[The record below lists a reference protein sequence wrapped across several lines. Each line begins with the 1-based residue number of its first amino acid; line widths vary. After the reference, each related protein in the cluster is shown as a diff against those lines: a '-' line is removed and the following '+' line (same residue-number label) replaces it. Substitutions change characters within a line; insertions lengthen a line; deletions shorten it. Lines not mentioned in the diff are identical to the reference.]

1 LNRRKLVS
9 LGIAVLLLAL
19 SVAVIWILES
29 SETARLQGLT
39 CVACLGDSITEVS
52 GYPSDL
58 QNLLGTNYTV
68 ENFGVTGATVLLDTD
83 RPYLNQTAF
92 QQANAFQPNVVVI
105 MLGTNDART
114 NIYQSIKNFFSDYT
128 KLITQVQTFKSKPKI
143 WLIIPPPIF
152 TNNLSLNS
160 TYLVDG
166 VIPRIKTVASLE
178 HLPLIDVYS
187 ALTAYST
194 YFPDGVHPNSEGA
207 EIIAS
212 TIAMEISQ

>member
-1 LNRRKLVS
+1 MDKRKGLS
-9 LGIAVLLLAL
+9 LGITILLILL
-19 SVAVIWILES
+19 SVGVILV
-29 SETARLQGLT
+29 LQNEEPANLT
-39 CVACLGDSITEVS
+39 RIACLGDSITEAS

-58 QNLLGTNYTV
+58 QTLLGANYTV

-83 RPYLNQTAF
+83 RPYLNQVAF

-114 NIYQSIKNFFSDYT
+114 NIYQSIKNFVGDYT
-128 KLITQVQTFKSKPKI
+128 KLITQVQAFKSKPKI
-143 WLIIPPPIF
+143 WLVIPPPIF
-152 TNNLSLNS
+152 DNTLSLNS

-166 VIPRIKTVASLE
+166 VIPRVKTVASLE

-187 ALTAYST
+187 ALTAYPT
-194 YFPDGVHPNSEGA
+194 YFPDGVHPNSQGA

-212 TIAMEISQ
+212 MIGMEITQ

>member
-39 CVACLGDSITEVS
+39 RVACLGDSITEVS
-52 GYPSDL
+52 GYPNDL
-58 QNLLGTNYTV
+58 QSLLAANYTV

-114 NIYQSIKNFFSDYT
+114 NIYQSIKNFVSDYT

-187 ALTAYST
+187 ALTAYPT